1 MADFGITAAMTMA
14 STAMSMMAAKKQA
27 NAQSKQARDK
37 ARYQNSI
44 VQAQQASRERQAKE
58 ALKKSKAT
66 QRTRSSAAGVGS
78 GGSAAALLAGMEKQ
92 LERDL
97 YDSRFQSGLKSS
109 EINQGLSLLDQT
121 HKQRMDKL
129 RNNALESLVSRGRSL
144 LEQ

>member
-1 MADFGITAAMTMA
+1 MEFATVA

-27 NAQSKQARDK
+27 NAQRRQAE
-37 ARYQNSI
+37 AQAQYQNSI
-44 VQAQQASRERQAKE
+44 TQSQQAHRERQARL

-66 QRTRSSAAGVGS
+66 QKARSSASGIGS
-78 GGSAAALLAGMEKQ
+78 GGSAAALLAGMENQ
-92 LERDL
+92 FERDL

-109 EINQGLSLLDQT
+109 DINQGLSLLDQT

-129 RNNALESLVSRGRSL
+129 RVNALNSLVSSRRSL